1 MEKLTTEKL
10 ELMEQFMQ
18 LVTEQQE
25 LLTELEG
32 EYQKASEFTKLLETG
47 IMTLKKQN
55 SELLNLNEKLNQQN
69 LQLIELNQ
77 K

>member
-1 MEKLTTEKL
+1 
-10 ELMEQFMQ
+10 MQ

-25 LLTELEG
+25 LLTELER
-32 EYQKASEFTKLLETG
+32 EYQKASEFTKLLETE